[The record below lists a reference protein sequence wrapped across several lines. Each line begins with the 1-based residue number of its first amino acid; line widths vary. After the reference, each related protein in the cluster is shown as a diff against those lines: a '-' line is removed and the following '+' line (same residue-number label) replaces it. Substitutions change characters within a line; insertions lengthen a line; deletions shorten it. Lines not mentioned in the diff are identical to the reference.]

1 MSNDGTTLN
10 HPTTHSG
17 DDAAKL
23 HTNTRTSHAFVTAFL
38 RSLRNPTWQPSGT
51 NLWEQTKNYYPQA
64 LDEFARGVRADKP
77 TLPVVL
83 IHGTWLNAYNSW
95 SLLGPQLQKAG
106 HKVFAMNYGR
116 DTSAW
121 AGRPKAIH
129 ASAPLREGQKEV
141 AEFIDKVLEH
151 TGAPQVDLVGHSQ
164 GVAQARLYL
173 CDSGGANAED
183 PSKNKVRRVIG
194 LGGSNHG
201 TTMSGVA
208 TIAEKLLGKN
218 GRYKLTKKMLGGAA
232 IDQTIGSEFMKH
244 LNRDGDTMP
253 GVDYLMICSR
263 FDQVVTPWR
272 TQQLK
277 AGPGA
282 TVKNVLIQTGNI
294 KDFSDH
300 LAILYS
306 PGVLDLVQ
314 EALDPGEP
322 GDYRRKNPFV
332 KSTVFPGLGRVW
344 LPRGRS
350 QKRR

>member
-1 MSNDGTTLN
+1 
-10 HPTTHSG
+10 
-17 DDAAKL
+17 
-23 HTNTRTSHAFVTAFL
+23 
-38 RSLRNPTWQPSGT
+38 
-51 NLWEQTKNYYPQA
+51 
-64 LDEFARGVRADKP
+64 
-77 TLPVVL
+77 
-83 IHGTWLNAYNSW
+83 
-95 SLLGPQLQKAG
+95 
-106 HKVFAMNYGR
+106 
-116 DTSAW
+116 
-121 AGRPKAIH
+121 
-129 ASAPLREGQKEV
+129 
-141 AEFIDKVLEH
+141 
-151 TGAPQVDLVGHSQ
+151 
-164 GVAQARLYL
+164 
-173 CDSGGANAED
+173 
-183 PSKNKVRRVIG
+183 
-194 LGGSNHG
+194 
-201 TTMSGVA
+201 MSGVA

-272 TQQLK
+272 TQQLE

-332 KSTVFPGLGRVW
+332 KSTVFPGLGRVR
-344 LPRGRS
+344 LPRGRT

>member
-1 MSNDGTTLN
+1 MSDNGTTLN

-17 DDAAKL
+17 EDAAKL
-23 HTNTRTSHAFVTAFL
+23 HANVRTSHAFITAFL
-38 RSLRNPTWQPSGT
+38 RSLRNPTWQPAGT
-51 NLWEQTKNYYPQA
+51 NLWEQTKDYYPKA
-64 LDEFARGVRADKP
+64 LDEWEKGVRTERP

-95 SLLGPQLQKAG
+95 SLLAPQLQEAG

-121 AGRPKAIH
+121 AGRAKAVH
-129 ASAPLREGQKEV
+129 ASAPLREGQKDV
-141 AEFIDKVLEH
+141 AEFIDRVLKH

-173 CDSGGANAED
+173 SDSGGANADD
-183 PSKNKVRRVIG
+183 PAKNKVRRLIG

-201 TTMSGVA
+201 TTMSGIA
-208 TIAEKLLGKN
+208 PLAEKLMGKN
-218 GRYKLTKKMLGGAA
+218 GRLKFTQKVLGGAA
-232 IDQTIGSEFMKH
+232 VDQTIGSEFMKH
-244 LNRDGDTMP
+244 LNRNGDTMP

-272 TQQLK
+272 TQQLE

-282 TVKNVLIQTGNI
+282 TVKNVLIQTGNV

-306 PGVLDLVQ
+306 PGVLDLIQ
-314 EALDPGEP
+314 EALDPGDPEA
-322 GDYRRKNPFV
+322 YRRNHPPIKAAV
-332 KSTVFPGLGRVW
+332 IPGLGRVQ
-344 LPRGRS
+344 L
-350 QKRR
+350 RRRR